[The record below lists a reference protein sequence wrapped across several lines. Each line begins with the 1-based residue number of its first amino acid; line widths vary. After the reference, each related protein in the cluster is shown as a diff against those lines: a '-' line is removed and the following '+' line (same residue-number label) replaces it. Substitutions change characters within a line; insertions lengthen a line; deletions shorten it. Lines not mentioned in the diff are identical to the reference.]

1 MIEAVLFDLDETLL
15 DLNLDAYVRSFSL
28 GRVDLVGR
36 IARMPAVRV
45 AVPYCRALVG
55 MLGERD
61 DDLTNAAF
69 LDGRFEDLTGIP
81 LDDPAIADCISFY
94 DREVFNPSAR
104 ASRAIGGR
112 PMPGAHRCLEACLR
126 LGVKVALA
134 TNPTFPEAC
143 TRERMAWAG
152 IADFPFRP
160 RHLHRERDQGQTV
173 GALLRGGVLRDRGG
187 TEEVP
192 DGGQRPQ
199 ERLRHGRDGA
209 AHLLCRPQARQ
220 TGVVA
225 REPRRAGP
233 GAAAACR
240 ARLRNGGRRTPSV
253 PCGEPEGNLNAQR
266 RRMPACSP
274 HIGLEAHR
282 AFTTSPPDAPIIPP
296 DLRHTGRT
304 KTSP

>member
-36 IARMPAVRV
+36 IARMPAIRV

-81 LDDPAIADCISFY
+81 LDDPAIAGCISFY

-152 IADFPFRP
+152 IDDFPFDHVTFIENATRAKP
-160 RHLHRERDQGQTV
+160 WARYY
-173 GALLRGGVLRDRGG
+173 
-187 TEEVP
+187 EEVCAAIGADP
-192 DGGQRPQ
+192 KRCLMVGNDPKNDFATGATGLRTCYVGRRPTRRAWWRGSL
-199 ERLRHGRDGA
+199 EEL
-209 AHLLCRPQARQ
+209 
-220 TGVVA
+220 A
-225 REPRRAGP
+225 RELPRLVERG
-233 GAAAACR
+233 
-240 ARLRNGGRRTPSV
+240 
-253 PCGEPEGNLNAQR
+253 
-266 RRMPACSP
+266 
-274 HIGLEAHR
+274 
-282 AFTTSPPDAPIIPP
+282 
-296 DLRHTGRT
+296 
-304 KTSP
+304 

>member
-81 LDDPAIADCISFY
+81 LDDPAFADCISFY

-112 PMPGAHRCLEACLR
+112 PMSGAHRCLEACLR
-126 LGVKVALA
+126 LGCLTGEQFDAL
-134 TNPTFPEAC
+134 FHPE
-143 TRERMAWAG
+143 EM
-152 IADFPFRP
+152 
-160 RHLHRERDQGQTV
+160 V
-173 GALLRGGVLRDRGG
+173 
-187 TEEVP
+187 
-192 DGGQRPQ
+192 
-199 ERLRHGRDGA
+199 
-209 AHLLCRPQARQ
+209 
-220 TGVVA
+220 
-225 REPRRAGP
+225 
-233 GAAAACR
+233 
-240 ARLRNGGRRTPSV
+240 
-253 PCGEPEGNLNAQR
+253 
-266 RRMPACSP
+266 
-274 HIGLEAHR
+274 
-282 AFTTSPPDAPIIPP
+282 
-296 DLRHTGRT
+296 
-304 KTSP
+304 